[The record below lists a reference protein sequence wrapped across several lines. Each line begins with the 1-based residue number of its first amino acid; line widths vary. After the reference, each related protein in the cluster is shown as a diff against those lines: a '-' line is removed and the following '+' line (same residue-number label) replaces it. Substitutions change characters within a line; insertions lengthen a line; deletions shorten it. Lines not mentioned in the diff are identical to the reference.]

1 MEKCKF
7 LIKKKS
13 KVKKIR
19 EFMNDYLKE
28 QEKENKKN
36 MIKFQEKSLIP
47 IQKWQ
52 KNLLK
57 VKDIT
62 TNRCR

>member
-28 QEKENKKN
+28 QEKENKKD

-52 KNLLK
+52 KKLIKSERYNDK
-57 VKDIT
+57 
-62 TNRCR
+62 

>member
-28 QEKENKKN
+28 QEKENKKD
-36 MIKFQEKSLIP
+36 MIKFQKKSLIP

>member
-1 MEKCKF
+1 
-7 LIKKKS
+7 
-13 KVKKIR
+13 
-19 EFMNDYLKE
+19 MNDYLKE
-28 QEKENKKN
+28 QEKENKKD

-47 IQKWQ
+47 IQKWK

>member
-1 MEKCKF
+1 MEKCEF

-28 QEKENKKN
+28 QEKENKKD

>member
-1 MEKCKF
+1 LEKCKF

-28 QEKENKKN
+28 QEKENKKD

>member
-28 QEKENKKN
+28 QEKENKKD
-36 MIKFQEKSLIP
+36 MIKFQKKSLIP
-47 IQKWQ
+47 IQKW
-52 KNLLK
+52 
-57 VKDIT
+57 
-62 TNRCR
+62 

>member
-1 MEKCKF
+1 
-7 LIKKKS
+7 
-13 KVKKIR
+13 
-19 EFMNDYLKE
+19 MNDYLKE
-28 QEKENKKN
+28 QEKENKKD

>member
-13 KVKKIR
+13 KLKKIR

-28 QEKENKKN
+28 QEKENKKD

>member
-28 QEKENKKN
+28 QEKENKKD

-57 VKDIT
+57 VKNIT

>member
-1 MEKCKF
+1 MEKWKF

-28 QEKENKKN
+28 QEKENKKD

>member
-28 QEKENKKN
+28 QEKENKKD

>member
-28 QEKENKKN
+28 QEKENKKD

-47 IQKWQ
+47 IQKWR
-52 KNLLK
+52 KKLLK
-57 VKDIT
+57 VKNIT

>member
-28 QEKENKKN
+28 QEKENKKD
-36 MIKFQEKSLIP
+36 MIKFQKKSLIP

-57 VKDIT
+57 VKNIT